1 MASLMSE
8 EQFQCC
14 ICLDIF
20 TNPVSIPCGHNFC
33 LTCIKGYWDTRK
45 RFECPLCKESFL
57 RRPELRINR
66 AFKDITEHFQRSL
79 KVKAQQ
85 ADEGDYQDIGVLASQ
100 CSPGLGLEP
109 EAVSCDVCT
118 GTKQRAVKSC
128 LVCQGSYCENHL
140 GPHQREPALQR
151 HRLTDPATF
160 ATRGLCRKHE
170 RPLELYCRND
180 QTPVCVRCNETDHK
194 GHNTI
199 PMERENKKMR
209 TQMKKTEG
217 DLLKMVQDRL
227 RKMDEIKHSVELS
240 RISAEKDI
248 EGSVLVFSELVCS
261 IERSQAE
268 LIEVIE
274 EKQKAAERR
283 AEGLINELEREIIEL
298 QRRSTELE
306 QLSHTEDH
314 LHFLQSFPSL
324 STPPPTKDWS
334 EISVYSD
341 LCVDTVRAAMS
352 QLVDTCRDFEKRLC
366 EAELRR
372 TQKYAVD
379 VTLDPVTAASWLVLS
394 SDGKQVSLG
403 YQQNH
408 SLPADPRRF
417 DSCVCVLGKQGF
429 ATGRRYWVVQ
439 VGDKTDWD
447 VGVAKESVNRKGSV
461 TVRPDQG
468 YWAVCRRKGSHL
480 SACAGPS
487 VPLHLRKKPRK
498 VGVFVDF
505 EEGLVSFYN
514 MEAKAHI
521 YSYRG
526 CGFTETL
533 YPYFNPCLHDDGKNT
548 APLVICSVEG
558 EAGPIQEVVRSKV
571 PPAALALAGRSR
583 QSSVGSVSQ
592 HF

>member
-1 MASLMSE
+1 MASLLSE

-33 LTCIKGYWDTRK
+33 LACIKCYWDTREH
-45 RFECPLCKESFL
+45 FECPLCKESFR

-66 AFKDITEHFQRSL
+66 AFKDITEHFKRSL

-85 ADEGDYQDIGVLASQ
+85 ADEGVLASQ
-100 CSPGLGLEP
+100 CSPGLSPEP
-109 EAVSCDVCT
+109 NAVSCDVCT
-118 GTKQRAVKSC
+118 GMNQRAVKSC
-128 LVCQGSYCENHL
+128 LVCQGSYCKNHL

-160 ATRGLCRKHE
+160 ATPGLCRKHE
-170 RPLELYCRND
+170 RPLELFCRND
-180 QTPVCVRCNETDHK
+180 QTPVCVRCTETDHK

-199 PMERENKKMR
+199 SMERESKKMR

-240 RISAEKDI
+240 RISAEKEI
-248 EGSVLVFSELVCS
+248 EGSVLVFRELVCS
-261 IERSQAE
+261 IKRSQAE
-268 LIEVIE
+268 LIVVIE
-274 EKQKAAERR
+274 EKQNAAKRR
-283 AEGLINELEREIIEL
+283 AEGLINELEQEIIEL
-298 QRRSTELE
+298 QRRSAELE

-314 LHFLQSFPSL
+314 LHLLQCFPSL
-324 STPPPTKDWS
+324 STPPTTKDWS

-341 LCVDTVRAAMS
+341 LCVDTMRAAIS

-366 EAELRR
+366 EVELRR
-372 TQKYAVD
+372 TQQYAVD
-379 VTLDPVTAASWLVLS
+379 VTLDPVTVASWLVLS

-403 YQQNH
+403 YQQNS

-487 VPLHLRKKPRK
+487 VPLHLRKKPQK
-498 VGVFVDF
+498 VGVFVDY

-514 MEAKAHI
+514 VEAKAHI

-526 CGFTETL
+526 CGFIETL

-558 EAGPIQEVVRSKV
+558 EAGPIQEAVRSNV
-571 PPAALALAGRSR
+571 PPAALSLAGRSR
-583 QSSVGSVSQ
+583 QSSVGSVSH

>member
-8 EQFQCC
+8 EQFLCC

-33 LTCIKGYWDTRK
+33 LTCIKSYWDTREH
-45 RFECPLCKESFL
+45 FECPLCKESFR
-57 RRPELRINR
+57 RRPELRINHV
-66 AFKDITEHFQRSL
+66 FKDITEHFQRSL
-79 KVKAQQ
+79 K
-85 ADEGDYQDIGVLASQ
+85 
-100 CSPGLGLEP
+100 
-109 EAVSCDVCT
+109 
-118 GTKQRAVKSC
+118 
-128 LVCQGSYCENHL
+128 NHL

-170 RPLELYCRND
+170 RPLELFCRMD
-180 QTPVCVRCNETDHK
+180 QTPVCVRCIDTDHK

-199 PMERENKKMR
+199 PMERESKKMR

-217 DLLKMVQDRL
+217 DMLKMVQDRL

-240 RISAEKDI
+240 KISAEKEI
-248 EGSVLVFSELVCS
+248 EGSVLAFSKLVCS

-341 LCVDTVRAAMS
+341 LCVDTLRAAMS

-366 EAELRR
+366 EEELRR
-372 TQKYAVD
+372 TQQYAGESM
-379 VTLDPVTAASWLVLS
+379 L
-394 SDGKQVSLG
+394 
-403 YQQNH
+403 
-408 SLPADPRRF
+408 
-417 DSCVCVLGKQGF
+417 VCVN
-429 ATGRRYWVVQ
+429 
-439 VGDKTDWD
+439 
-447 VGVAKESVNRKGSV
+447 E
-461 TVRPDQG
+461 
-468 YWAVCRRKGSHL
+468 
-480 SACAGPS
+480 
-487 VPLHLRKKPRK
+487 
-498 VGVFVDF
+498 
-505 EEGLVSFYN
+505 
-514 MEAKAHI
+514 
-521 YSYRG
+521 
-526 CGFTETL
+526 
-533 YPYFNPCLHDDGKNT
+533 
-548 APLVICSVEG
+548 
-558 EAGPIQEVVRSKV
+558 
-571 PPAALALAGRSR
+571 
-583 QSSVGSVSQ
+583 
-592 HF
+592 